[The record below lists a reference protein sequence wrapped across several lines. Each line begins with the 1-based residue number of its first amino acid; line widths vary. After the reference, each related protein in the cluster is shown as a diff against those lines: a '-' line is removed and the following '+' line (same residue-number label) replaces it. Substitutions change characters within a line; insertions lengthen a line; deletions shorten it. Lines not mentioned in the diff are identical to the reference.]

1 MGNSKRR
8 PKKLGGRMNIAELN
22 INVGGRPSVG
32 FSGDDSSVRALEA
45 RLGRRLPETYLQ
57 FIRSAN
63 GGHPEAGSFFLNASP
78 DASVSVDWFYSL
90 GDAGIYSLDKALDD
104 WAQVLG
110 PFMLPIGRD
119 GGGSQFYISLDSPS
133 GSVWYYSHEGAER
146 TQLAESFDEFLQQL
160 QVHPDFI

>member
-90 GDAGIYSLDKALDD
+90 GDAGIDSLDKALDD

-133 GSVWYYSHEGAER
+133 GSVWYYSHEGSEP
-146 TQLAESFDEFLQQL
+146 TQLAESFDEFLQQF
-160 QVHPDFI
+160 QVHLDFI